1 METFLIFGGFVLGLI
16 LLVKG
21 ADEMVKSAI
30 QIAVK
35 FKLPNSVIGATFIGF
50 GTSAPELFTST
61 GAAINGDLSL
71 AIGNIIGSNI
81 ANSLLVLAVL
91 YLFID
96 KDFSKKININQISPV
111 WMMIFTTIFVSTYI
125 LTNQFPLILGI
136 VLLSLVV
143 FVTYKMVNEEAI
155 DEEEL
160 VSEEKKY
167 IWFRGILAISIT
179 IFGSSL
185 VVDNAIAIAD
195 LFNISSLIV
204 GVTIIA
210 IGTSLPEV
218 AGAISAARLKKPDLI
233 MGNVFGSNL
242 FNIGLVGGSA
252 IIFEPGEISSNIDYQ
267 MFLMYFVSFLAV
279 LLTRYVIKEMSCGNY
294 FHSCI
299 FWILYLVLF

>member
-1 METFLIFGGFVLGLI
+1 METFLIFGCFVLGLI

-96 KDFSKKININQISPV
+96 KGFSKKININQISPV

-125 LTNQFPLILGI
+125 LTNQFPLVLGI
-136 VLLSLVV
+136 VLLSLVI

-167 IWFRGILAISIT
+167 IWLRGILAISIT

-279 LLTRYVIKEMSCGNY
+279 LLTRYVIKRNVFVGIIFIAAY
-294 FHSCI
+294 FGFI
-299 FWILYLVLF
+299 FSLF

>member
-96 KDFSKKININQISPV
+96 KGFSKKININQISPV

-136 VLLSLVV
+136 VLLSLVI

-167 IWFRGILAISIT
+167 IWLRGILAISIT

-279 LLTRYVIKEMSCGNY
+279 LLTRYVIKRNVLVAIIFIAAY
-294 FHSCI
+294 FGFI
-299 FWILYLVLF
+299 FSLF

>member
-96 KDFSKKININQISPV
+96 KGFSKKININQISPV

-125 LTNQFPLILGI
+125 LTNQFPLVLGI
-136 VLLSLVV
+136 VLLSLVI

-179 IFGSSL
+179 IFVSSL

-279 LLTRYVIKEMSCGNY
+279 LLTRYVIKRNVLVGIIFIAAY
-294 FHSCI
+294 FGFI
-299 FWILYLVLF
+299 FSLF

>member
-96 KDFSKKININQISPV
+96 KGFSKKININQISPV

-125 LTNQFPLILGI
+125 LTNQFPLVLGI
-136 VLLSLVV
+136 VLLSLVI

-167 IWFRGILAISIT
+167 IWLRGILAISIT

-279 LLTRYVIKEMSCGNY
+279 LLTRYVIKRNVLVGIIFIAAY
-294 FHSCI
+294 FGFI
-299 FWILYLVLF
+299 FILF

>member
-1 METFLIFGGFVLGLI
+1 
-16 LLVKG
+16 
-21 ADEMVKSAI
+21 MVKSAI

-96 KDFSKKININQISPV
+96 KGFSKKININQISPV

-125 LTNQFPLILGI
+125 LTNQFPLVLGI
-136 VLLSLVV
+136 VLLSLVI

-167 IWFRGILAISIT
+167 IWLRGILAISIT

-279 LLTRYVIKEMSCGNY
+279 LLTRYVIKRNVLVGIIFIAAY
-294 FHSCI
+294 FGFI
-299 FWILYLVLF
+299 FSLF

>member
-1 METFLIFGGFVLGLI
+1 METFLIFGGFILGLI

-96 KDFSKKININQISPV
+96 KDFSKRININQISPV

-136 VLLSLVV
+136 VLLSLVI

-279 LLTRYVIKEMSCGNY
+279 LLTRYVIKRNVLVGIIFIAAY
-294 FHSCI
+294 FGFI
-299 FWILYLVLF
+299 FSLF

>member
-81 ANSLLVLAVL
+81 ANSLLVLSVL
-91 YLFID
+91 YLYID

-136 VLLSLVV
+136 VLLSLVI

-279 LLTRYVIKEMSCGNY
+279 LLTRYVIKRNVLVGIIFIAAY
-294 FHSCI
+294 FGFI
-299 FWILYLVLF
+299 FSLF

>member
-96 KDFSKKININQISPV
+96 KGFSKKININQISPV

-125 LTNQFPLILGI
+125 LTNQFPLTLGI
-136 VLLSLVV
+136 VLLSLVI

-167 IWFRGILAISIT
+167 IWLRGILAISIT

-279 LLTRYVIKEMSCGNY
+279 LLTRYVIKRNILVGIIFIAAY
-294 FHSCI
+294 FGFI
-299 FWILYLVLF
+299 FSLF

>member
-96 KDFSKKININQISPV
+96 KSFSKKININQISPV

-125 LTNQFPLILGI
+125 LTNQFPLVLGI
-136 VLLSLVV
+136 VLLSLVI

-279 LLTRYVIKEMSCGNY
+279 LLTRYVIKRNVLVGIIFIAAY
-294 FHSCI
+294 FGFI
-299 FWILYLVLF
+299 FSLF

>member
-167 IWFRGILAISIT
+167 IWFRGVLAISIT

-279 LLTRYVIKEMSCGNY
+279 LLTRYVIKRNVLVGIIFIAAY
-294 FHSCI
+294 FGFI
-299 FWILYLVLF
+299 FSLF

>member
-96 KDFSKKININQISPV
+96 KDFSKRININQISPV

-125 LTNQFPLILGI
+125 LTNQFPLVLGI
-136 VLLSLVV
+136 VLLSLVI

-167 IWFRGILAISIT
+167 IWLRGILAISIT

-279 LLTRYVIKEMSCGNY
+279 LLTRYVIKRNILMGIIFIVAY
-294 FHSCI
+294 FGFI
-299 FWILYLVLF
+299 FSLF

>member
-96 KDFSKKININQISPV
+96 KDFSKRININQISPV

-125 LTNQFPLILGI
+125 LTNQFPLVLGI
-136 VLLSLVV
+136 VLLSLVI

-279 LLTRYVIKEMSCGNY
+279 LLTRYVIKRNILVGIIFIAAY
-294 FHSCI
+294 FGFI
-299 FWILYLVLF
+299 FSLF

>member
-96 KDFSKKININQISPV
+96 KDFSKKININQISPLS
-111 WMMIFTTIFVSTYI
+111 MMIFTTIFVSTYI
-125 LTNQFPLILGI
+125 LTNQFPLVLGI
-136 VLLSLVV
+136 VLLSLVI

-279 LLTRYVIKEMSCGNY
+279 LLTRYVIKRNILVGIIFIAAY
-294 FHSCI
+294 FGFI
-299 FWILYLVLF
+299 FSLF

>member
-1 METFLIFGGFVLGLI
+1 MEAFLIFGGFVLGLI

-136 VLLSLVV
+136 VLLSLVI

-167 IWFRGILAISIT
+167 IWLRGILAISIT

-279 LLTRYVIKEMSCGNY
+279 LLTRYVIKRNVLVGIIFIAAY
-294 FHSCI
+294 FGFI
-299 FWILYLVLF
+299 FSLF

>member
-1 METFLIFGGFVLGLI
+1 METFLIFGGFILGLI

-136 VLLSLVV
+136 VLLLLVI

-279 LLTRYVIKEMSCGNY
+279 LLTRYVIKRNVLVGIIFIAAY
-294 FHSCI
+294 FGFI
-299 FWILYLVLF
+299 FSLF

>member
-1 METFLIFGGFVLGLI
+1 METFLIFGGFILGLI

-279 LLTRYVIKEMSCGNY
+279 LLTRYVIKRNVLVGIIFIATY
-294 FHSCI
+294 FGFI
-299 FWILYLVLF
+299 FSLF

>member
-136 VLLSLVV
+136 VLLSLVI

-160 VSEEKKY
+160 VTEEKKF

-218 AGAISAARLKKPDLI
+218 AGAISAARLRKPDLI

-279 LLTRYVIKEMSCGNY
+279 LLTRYVIKRNVLVGIIFITAY
-294 FHSCI
+294 FGFI
-299 FWILYLVLF
+299 FSLF

>member
-1 METFLIFGGFVLGLI
+1 METFLIFGGFILGLI

-81 ANSLLVLAVL
+81 ANSLLVLAIL

-167 IWFRGILAISIT
+167 IWLRGILAISIT

-279 LLTRYVIKEMSCGNY
+279 LLTRYVIKRNILVGIIFIAAY
-294 FHSCI
+294 FGFI
-299 FWILYLVLF
+299 FSLF

>member
-96 KDFSKKININQISPV
+96 KDFSKRININQISPV

-125 LTNQFPLILGI
+125 LTNQFPLVLGI
-136 VLLSLVV
+136 VLLSLVI

-167 IWFRGILAISIT
+167 IWLRGILAISIT

-279 LLTRYVIKEMSCGNY
+279 LLTRYVIKRNVLVGIIFIAAY
-294 FHSCI
+294 FGFI
-299 FWILYLVLF
+299 FSLF

>member
-81 ANSLLVLAVL
+81 ANSLIVLSVL

-136 VLLSLVV
+136 VLLSLVI

-279 LLTRYVIKEMSCGNY
+279 LLTRYVIKRNVLVGIIFIAAY
-294 FHSCI
+294 FGFI
-299 FWILYLVLF
+299 FSLF

>member
-1 METFLIFGGFVLGLI
+1 METFLIFGGFILGLI

-167 IWFRGILAISIT
+167 IWLRGILAISIT

-279 LLTRYVIKEMSCGNY
+279 LLTRYVIKRNVLVGIIFIAAY
-294 FHSCI
+294 FGFI
-299 FWILYLVLF
+299 FSLF

>member
-125 LTNQFPLILGI
+125 LTNQFPLTLGI
-136 VLLSLVV
+136 VLLSLVI

-167 IWFRGILAISIT
+167 IWLRGILAISIT

-279 LLTRYVIKEMSCGNY
+279 LLTRYVIKRNILVGIIFIAAY
-294 FHSCI
+294 FGFI
-299 FWILYLVLF
+299 FSLF

>member
-1 METFLIFGGFVLGLI
+1 METFLIFGGFILGLI

-136 VLLSLVV
+136 VLLSLVI

-167 IWFRGILAISIT
+167 IWLRGILAISIT

-279 LLTRYVIKEMSCGNY
+279 LLTRYVIKRNVLVGIIFIAAY
-294 FHSCI
+294 FGFI
-299 FWILYLVLF
+299 FSLF

>member
-125 LTNQFPLILGI
+125 LTNQFPLVLGI
-136 VLLSLVV
+136 VLLSLVI

-167 IWFRGILAISIT
+167 IWIRGISAITIT

-195 LFNISSLIV
+195 LFNISSLLV

-279 LLTRYVIKEMSCGNY
+279 LLTRYVIKRNVLVGIIFIAAY
-294 FHSCI
+294 FGFI
-299 FWILYLVLF
+299 FSLF

>member
-125 LTNQFPLILGI
+125 LTNQFPLVLGI
-136 VLLSLVV
+136 VLLSLVI

-167 IWFRGILAISIT
+167 IWVRGILAISIT

-279 LLTRYVIKEMSCGNY
+279 LLTRYVIKRNVLVGIIFIAAY
-294 FHSCI
+294 FGFI
-299 FWILYLVLF
+299 FSLF

>member
-136 VLLSLVV
+136 VLLSLVI

-167 IWFRGILAISIT
+167 IWLRGILAISIT

-218 AGAISAARLKKPDLI
+218 AGAISAARLRKPDLI

-279 LLTRYVIKEMSCGNY
+279 LLTRYVIKRNVLVGIIFIAAY
-294 FHSCI
+294 FGFI
-299 FWILYLVLF
+299 FSLF